1 MSRMK
6 RKTESDME
14 LMAMLKKYQSD
25 GILIYFEEH
34 LSSPREVVRTMAV
47 HDDEVFMP
55 DYVMDRNDRL
65 VQIRFNKVK

>member
-6 RKTESDME
+6 RRIQSDME
-14 LMAMLKKYQSD
+14 LMTMLKKYQSD

-55 DYVMDRNDRL
+55 DYVMDKDDRL